1 MGAITRRDFV
11 IRGVA
16 AGAVTILPS
25 SRVRAANDSI
35 RVGLIGCGGR
45 GTGAHLPGFAGLD
58 GVAVV
63 AVSDPDRDRMASAA
77 KFMES
82 KYGSKVEQYVDMR
95 RLLDRKDV
103 DVIANATQNY
113 WHGLSTIWACQ
124 AGKHVYVEKPLSHY
138 IWEGRQMVNAARKY
152 NRIVQCGTQHRSE
165 AGITRAIQWIREGN
179 LGAIEHVVAFAN
191 KRRSS
196 CGKRETPLPIPDSVD
211 YDLWCGPAGKLPV
224 YRDRLQ
230 YDCSFD
236 WNTGDGESCN
246 QGVHEIDV
254 ARWCLGEAGLPRRVI
269 SLGGRFAFNDACDVP
284 NAQIIYYDFPTAP
297 VLYEVHNLTKAKDS
311 QEMPDYRGEGVGV
324 IVECEGGSVSLYRG
338 IAWDKDGKE
347 VRKFAGG
354 GDHFANFIAAVRKGD
369 FRQLSADV
377 LVGHVS
383 TAACHMGNVSYRL
396 GEKASRKEIQA
407 RLSDTP
413 LFLPVAERFMEHLAA
428 HGIDVNTP
436 AVTLGPWLSID
447 RENERVQANEPA
459 NHLVRGTY
467 RAPYTVPEVTGQS

>member
-1 MGAITRRDFV
+1 MGTITRRDFMKST
-11 IRGVA
+11 VA
-16 AGAVTILPS
+16 AGTLAILPPA
-25 SRVRAANDSI
+25 RVRGANDSV

-58 GVAVV
+58 GVVVV
-63 AVSDPDRDRMASAA
+63 AVCDPDKERMAGAA
-77 KFMES
+77 GIIES
-82 KYGSKVEQYVDMR
+82 KYGHKAEQYVDMR
-95 RLLDRKDV
+95 ELLDRKDI

-152 NRIVQCGTQHRSE
+152 HRIVQCGTQHRSE
-165 AGITRAIQWIREGN
+165 ARFAQAIRWIREGH
-179 LGAIEHVVAFAN
+179 LGAIRHVVAFAN

-196 CGKRETPLPIPDSVD
+196 CGKRQTPLPIPESVD
-211 YDLWCGPAGKLPV
+211 YDLWCGPARKVPL
-224 YRDRLQ
+224 YRDHLQ

-254 ARWCLGEAGLPRRVI
+254 ARWCLGEEGLPRRVI
-269 SLGGRFAFNDACDVP
+269 SLGGRFVFNDACDVP
-284 NAQIIYYDFPTAP
+284 NSQITYYDFPTAP
-297 VLYEVHNLTKAKDS
+297 VLYEVHNLTKAGDS

-338 IAWDKDGKE
+338 IAWDKDGRE
-347 VRKFAGG
+347 VGKFTGG
-354 GDHFANFIAAVRKGD
+354 GDHFANFITAVRKGD
-369 FRQLSADV
+369 SRELNAGI

-383 TAACHMGNVSYRL
+383 AAVCHTGNISYRL
-396 GEKASRKEIQA
+396 GRKASRKQMQA
-407 RLSDTP
+407 RLADTP
-413 LFLPVAERFMEHLAA
+413 LFVPVFERFMEHLTA
-428 HGIDVNTP
+428 HGIDVDAP

-447 RENERVQANEPA
+447 RENECFQDNRAANR
-459 NHLVRGTY
+459 LVRGTY
-467 RAPYTVPEVTGQS
+467 RAPYAVPEVTA